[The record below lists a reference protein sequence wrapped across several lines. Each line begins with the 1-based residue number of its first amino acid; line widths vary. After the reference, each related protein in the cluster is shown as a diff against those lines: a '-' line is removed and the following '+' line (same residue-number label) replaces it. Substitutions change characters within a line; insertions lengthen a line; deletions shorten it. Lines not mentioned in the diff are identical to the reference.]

1 MSKHLKADTVVKNYW
16 RNNEQF
22 ADLFNAVLFQGKQVI
37 RPDELEDM
45 DTEESS
51 VLEHRKF
58 SESIQ
63 ASRDNIKIRKK
74 SSVHDVELAML
85 GNEGQEYI
93 HYAMPMRVM
102 GYDYGSYKK
111 QYDSNAKKNKKA
123 GSANKD
129 EYLSRMKKA
138 DKLIPVIT
146 LVVYYGE
153 KPWDGATSLHGML
166 ALGEEMAPYVNDY
179 KLLLVEARQNNFPF
193 HNTENI
199 DFFNLLEIM
208 QNKNKSL
215 EDTKKKAV
223 EYIKEHKI
231 DKSVIMTVAGAAKC
245 EIDYDMLEQKGEM
258 NMWSIFEENM
268 EKGRVEGRAEGR
280 AESIIEYGIE
290 FGLSEED
297 ILERLQSRLSVSL
310 QKAQEYFERFKNPAV

>member
-1 MSKHLKADTVVKNYW
+1 MSKNLKADTVVKNYW

-37 RPDELEDM
+37 RPDELEDV

-58 SESIQ
+58 TESIQ

-74 SSVHDVELAML
+74 SSAHDVELVML

-111 QYDSNAKKNKKA
+111 QYDSNAKKYKKA
-123 GSANKD
+123 GNANRD

-166 ALGEEMAPYVNDY
+166 ALGEEIAPYVNDY

-208 QNKNKSL
+208 QNKDKSL

-223 EYIKEHKI
+223 EYVKEHKV
-231 DKSVIMTVAGAAKC
+231 DKSVIITVAGAANC

-258 NMWSIFEENM
+258 NMWSVFEENM
-268 EKGRVEGRAEGR
+268 EKGRAEGR

-297 ILERLQSRLSVSL
+297 ILERLQSKLSVSL
-310 QKAQEYFERFKNPAV
+310 QKAKEYFERFKNPVM